1 MQARN
6 VMTSTDIARLVEFT
20 EAAAYADML
29 RATPKPWSCIEERT
43 PAGWF
48 LLTPK
53 IDTLLFNRV
62 LCCGLDQPV
71 TRTDI
76 SSWLERYKAAGV
88 HSYGVQVSP
97 ALQPASAT
105 QLLVQEG
112 LRRHDSWTKVYR
124 AAEPVVE
131 TAGVLRVERAGPAQ
145 AAIAARIACVAFGMP
160 LHVSS
165 WLEALVDRPGWRH
178 YLAWDEDDP
187 VGTAALFVHHDIGWL
202 GIAGTY
208 LARQARCA
216 DRAHGTP
223 PHRRSRGG
231 LPLVRDRD
239 RRRPAGTPELLV
251 PQHGSRR
258 VPDCLQAA
266 ELHAGAWLIP

>member
-48 LLTPK
+48 LLTPR

-145 AAIAARIACVAFGMP
+145 AAMAARIACVAFGMS

-165 WLEALVDRPGWRH
+165 WLEGLVDRPGWRH
-178 YLAWDEDDP
+178 YLAWDDDDP
-187 VGTAALFVHHDIGWL
+187 VGTAAMFVHHDIGWL
-202 GIAGTY
+202 GIAGTVP
-208 LARQARCA
+208 AA
-216 DRAHGTP
+216 
-223 PHRRSRGG
+223 
-231 LPLVRDRD
+231 
-239 RRRPAGTPELLV
+239 RRRGAQTALMA
-251 PQHGSRR
+251 RR
-258 VPDCLQAA
+258 LIDGAA
-266 ELHAGAWLIP
+266 EGCRWFVTETGEDLPERPNSSFRNMVRAGFQIAYKRPNFMPGLG